1 MRSLCSDIW
10 TLSLTVTFASQGQ
23 DWDTEELL
31 QEDVTGLTEYESGGF
46 LRIFRHVSLKVLWIL
61 FEG

>member
-1 MRSLCSDIW
+1 M
-10 TLSLTVTFASQGQ
+10 TFASQGQ

-46 LRIFRHVSLKVLWIL
+46 PRIFRHVSLKVLWIL